1 VGHEVDHV
9 LSDLAADRRAPT
21 PSAAAELVV
30 PDRAELA
37 KETAG
42 HLGRLKDS
50 LEKRVQTAALLLEDL
65 RLRLQPRR
73 VERRINE
80 GRELVTG
87 YEEDLDRVIGAKIGR
102 FRGELERERA
112 LLDGRSPATI
122 LSRGYCIAEREG
134 RVVRRAGDLGLGDRI
149 RLRMAGGGAK
159 ARIEEVYH
167 DKEV

>member
-1 VGHEVDHV
+1 V

-37 KETAG
+37 KEIAG
-42 HLGRLKDS
+42 HLGRLRGS
-50 LEKRVQTAALLLEDL
+50 LEKRVQAAALLLEDL
-65 RLRLQPRR
+65 QLRLQPRR

-112 LLDGRSPATI
+112 LLEGRSPATI
-122 LSRGYCIAEREG
+122 LSRGYCIAERDG
-134 RVVRRAGDLGLGDRI
+134 RVVRRAGDLGQGDRI